1 MARRPNL
8 SAKQIDALRAIDA
21 PTISNAVE
29 AFDVR
34 DPTAGYASLELRC
47 MFPDLPPAVG
57 FAITCT
63 VDTTTPARQA
73 AMGLGPLVR
82 AIRAAPKPAIVVMKS
97 VGQGRLRS
105 CHLGDTFSTISQRLG
120 AVAAVADA
128 GARDLAG
135 ISERAPGF
143 QVFAAGTVAS
153 RGTYRIVEIGGTV
166 SVCGLTTA
174 PGDLLHGDAN
184 GLISIPLT
192 AAGRV
197 ASQAKKILAADAE
210 FVDFL
215 KAPRSRRAS
224 LSGATAPSGRDVKIG
239 ARQQKG
245 ATR

>member
-8 SAKQIDALRAIDA
+8 SAKQIDALHAIDT

-63 VDTTTPARQA
+63 VDTTTPAASGRHGPRAVGAGDQGGAQA
-73 AMGLGPLVR
+73 GHRRHEVGWPRIAYVLATSAIPSAPSPNASVR
-82 AIRAAPKPAIVVMKS
+82 WP
-97 VGQGRLRS
+97 
-105 CHLGDTFSTISQRLG
+105 
-120 AVAAVADA
+120 AVADA

-135 ISERAPGF
+135 IAERAPGF

-166 SVCGLTTA
+166 SVCGLTIA

-184 GLISIPLT
+184 GLISISADRRRPGGI
-192 AAGRV
+192 AGEE
-197 ASQAKKILAADAE
+197 D
-210 FVDFL
+210 
-215 KAPRSRRAS
+215 SRRRCRVRGFRQSPAFS
-224 LSGATAPSGRDVKIG
+224 PRELVRRYGAKWA
-239 ARQQKG
+239 
-245 ATR
+245 